1 MPLVELR
8 TTHNVLLVT
17 DNAGLIAFDLPEL
30 MGRET
35 WFDVIGH
42 GYEVPRDGFGS
53 RGVRLTPKPGA
64 SLKVEVT
71 RTSIA
76 KRLGRLTGAGL
87 FAESQKL
94 GLESD
99 WRETGITGCDSV
111 QSAVHRGRLFWLWG
125 DTNLM
130 HYRLG
135 LFHMTGATTDVTP
148 LSKFEPPLR
157 LQFNHFTDQ
166 NGRPRAV
173 AKIAW

>member
-1 MPLVELR
+1 M
-8 TTHNVLLVT
+8 T

-71 RTSIA
+71 RTIIA

-94 GLESD
+94 GRESD

-111 QSAVHRGRLFWLWG
+111 QNAVHRGRLFWLWG

-148 LSKFEPPLR
+148 LSRFEPPLR

-166 NGRPRAV
+166 ERPSPRRCQ
-173 AKIAW
+173 IAW